1 MNDAILVIPA
11 HDEAEHLPA
20 VLRRVAEA
28 DPGLAI
34 VVVDDGS
41 SDATAAVAAAAGA
54 RVIRHPYNLGYGAA
68 VQTGYK
74 YALAC
79 GVDIVV
85 QLDADG
91 QHDPAQISRLLD
103 PVRRGECDLAIGS
116 RFLTAGGYRMGAG
129 RALGRDLF
137 RGLARLFGMHVT
149 DPTSGFQA
157 LNRRV
162 LEIYA
167 EDFFPSDFPDVDVLV
182 IAHRAGARIHEFPVE
197 MSEGAR
203 ASRLHGGLRPI
214 YYAYK
219 MLLSL
224 WAASA
229 RPGAHTD
236 PGGSNP

>member
-1 MNDAILVIPA
+1 VNDTLLVIPA
-11 HDEAEHLPA
+11 HDEADHLPA
-20 VLRRVAEA
+20 VLQRVAEA
-28 DPGLAI
+28 DPGLAV

-74 YALAC
+74 YALAR
-79 GVDIVV
+79 GVEFVV

-91 QHDPAQISRLLD
+91 QHDPAQIPRLLD

-116 RFLTAGGYRMGAG
+116 RFLGTGNYRMGAG
-129 RALGRDLF
+129 RAIGRDLF
-137 RGLARLFGMHVT
+137 RGLARLFGIRVT

-167 EDFFPSDFPDVDVLV
+167 GDFFPSDFPDVDVLV
-182 IAHRAGARIHEFPVE
+182 VAHRSGARICEVPVE
-197 MSEGAR
+197 MSEGTR

-214 YYAYK
+214 YYTYK

-229 RPGAHTD
+229 RRGGHPD
-236 PGGSNP
+236 RGGS